1 VVVVAA
7 HPVKN
12 AAEDNLVPYGSGA
25 ILNEVDGNLTLSKVD
40 GGLVRLHWHGKLRG
54 LEFAPLPFRI
64 ETACSPDVLDVK
76 GREVALPVMLPST
89 EHSAEDRE
97 KAEHDV
103 SRKLLRA
110 MIERPDAG
118 QRAWAAEIGAKS
130 HSTVNKRLHAL
141 KREKLVTTRVGS
153 IRKLRRL
160 WAPQVLERRSPSRL
174 SRCGVHGPTGRRE
187 LFRGLVLRETE
198 DDGGGS

>member
-1 VVVVAA
+1 LATARPKRQQAA
-7 HPVKN
+7 
-12 AAEDNLVPYGSGA
+12 AAVTKP
-25 ILNEVDGNLTLSKVD
+25 D

-89 EHSAEDRE
+89 DQSAEDRE

-118 QRAWAAEIGAKS
+118 QRAWATAIGAKS

-141 KREKLVTTRVGS
+141 KRGKLVKETLGNWSVT
-153 IRKLRRL
+153 
-160 WAPQVLERRSPSRL
+160 PE
-174 SRCGVHGPTGRRE
+174 GRRAI
-187 LFRGLVLRETE
+187 
-198 DDGGGS
+198 DDA